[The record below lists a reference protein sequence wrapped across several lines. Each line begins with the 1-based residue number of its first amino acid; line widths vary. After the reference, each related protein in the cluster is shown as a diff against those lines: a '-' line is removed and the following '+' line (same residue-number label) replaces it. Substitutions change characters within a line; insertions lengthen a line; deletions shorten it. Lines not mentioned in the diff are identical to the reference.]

1 MEPGAVGRNRLMDRL
16 RRMEPEMTAAMYSPP
31 QTRSWARRPLSSNE
45 KIDICRG
52 LFAFLVVGAHAVDIS
67 WVIHPDVP
75 GHLPRWLHD
84 FLLYVVAAG
93 VYWVIGFFA
102 ISGYCIQLSVERQI
116 KGDGFPLRHYVL
128 ARLSRI
134 LPLYYLALMLA
145 VVCEQLMASARPS
158 CWPQGVN
165 VNGLIAQLFIIQN
178 LTWTYGSFAPSW
190 SITNEMFYYLFYGAV
205 VCVALRHGSRPT
217 VLGISLCLVLAL
229 ILDWAYFSG
238 YRTGYVRSP
247 GLLFGLGIIWFQG
260 ALVAEHR
267 AWLHNS
273 RMAYMTSALWP
284 LVLIMAMAVWYSQS
298 IHLQVVYLVLG
309 AAFTL
314 MLMRFVVTEP
324 SGGKPANR
332 GTTGAI
338 IHLLGLSSYPTYLF
352 HGPIVMLTGSAI
364 LRWSL
369 VSDWRL
375 TWMILTCV
383 GIGSGLFLGHF
394 AERPI
399 MAWRAGYLKRRHQA
413 YLAPTHSGAA
423 PIFGIQQ

>member
-1 MEPGAVGRNRLMDRL
+1 MALAMRGSPHSHL
-16 RRMEPEMTAAMYSPP
+16 REG
-31 QTRSWARRPLSSNE
+31 RPLSSNE

-67 WVIHPDVP
+67 WVIHPEVP
-75 GHLPRWLHD
+75 GRFPGWLHD

-102 ISGYCIQLSVERQI
+102 LSGYCIQLSVQRQI
-116 KGDGFPLRHYVL
+116 KGNAFPFHHYLL
-128 ARLSRI
+128 ARLTRI
-134 LPLYYLALMLA
+134 LPLYYMALLLA
-145 VVCEQLMASARPS
+145 VVIERLIASARPS

-165 VNGLIAQLFIIQN
+165 VNTLIAQLFIIQN
-178 LTWTYGSFAPSW
+178 LTSTYGSFAPSW
-190 SITNEMFYYLFYGAV
+190 SITNEMFYYLLYGAV
-205 VCVALRHGSRPT
+205 VCVALRRGIRPT
-217 VLGISLCLVLAL
+217 LLGMSLCLILAL
-229 ILDWAYFSG
+229 ILDWVYFFG
-238 YRTGYVRSP
+238 YRTSYVRSP

-267 AWLHNS
+267 QWLRKS
-273 RMAYMTSALWP
+273 QVARVTSALWP
-284 LVLIMAMAVWYSQS
+284 LVLIMAMAMWYSQR

-324 SGGKPANR
+324 TDGKQADR
-332 GTTGAI
+332 GTSGAF

-364 LRWSL
+364 LRWNL

-375 TWMILTCV
+375 TWVILTGV
-383 GIGSGLFLGHF
+383 GIGSGVLLGHF

-399 MAWRAGYLKRRHQA
+399 MAWRAEYLKRRHQTHR
-413 YLAPTHSGAA
+413 APAHGGTA
-423 PIFGIQQ
+423 PILGIQQ